1 MSSVLSQLRS
11 SPLEK
16 FSLMWLD
23 WDLNNYMRFMTKY
36 PHKSPPSGY
45 MSVFRF
51 PEKQSEI
58 LLRTVC
64 AAGNMD
70 CRIIRDNYENCW
82 THNQPGERPSG
93 GVGENHLLG

>member
-1 MSSVLSQLRS
+1 MIVKLSQLGKHDVICIKS
-11 SPLEK
+11 
-16 FSLMWLD
+16 FWLYVSI
-23 WDLNNYMRFMTKY
+23 L
-36 PHKSPPSGY
+36 
-45 MSVFRF
+45 F

-58 LLRTVC
+58 LLCTVC